1 MKRLVLLISA
11 VGLLNFSYGQNHQI
25 SAGAG
30 LLSTNAAFSILS
42 KIGQN
47 LSGSVFNG
55 TTTTNG
61 KFFGEFRGTYAY
73 SPLKWLAIGTTF
85 SYANASHD
93 HVKNKVIVGHQTVNY
108 YTFGAETSFYYM
120 RKDHVRLYGLLGAG
134 VTMMNQEDRMKST
147 NYTEN
152 RNYNYFNFQISPI
165 GIEAGAE
172 NFGGFFELGFGYR
185 GLLSIGAFVRL

>member
-85 SYANASHD
+85 SYAD
-93 HVKNKVIVGHQTVNY
+93 
-108 YTFGAETSFYYM
+108 
-120 RKDHVRLYGLLGAG
+120 RKSTRLNSSHVR
-134 VTMMNQEDRMKST
+134 
-147 NYTEN
+147 
-152 RNYNYFNFQISPI
+152 ISY
-165 GIEAGAE
+165 AV
-172 NFGGFFELGFGYR
+172 FCLKKKKKKKK
-185 GLLSIGAFVRL
+185 

>member
-85 SYANASHD
+85 SYANASHRSEE
-93 HVKNKVIVGHQTVNY
+93 HTSELQSRPHLVCRLLLEKKNM
-108 YTFGAETSFYYM
+108 E
-120 RKDHVRLYGLLGAG
+120 
-134 VTMMNQEDRMKST
+134 
-147 NYTEN
+147 
-152 RNYNYFNFQISPI
+152 
-165 GIEAGAE
+165 
-172 NFGGFFELGFGYR
+172 
-185 GLLSIGAFVRL
+185 

>member
-85 SYANASHD
+85 SYRSEEHTSELQSRP
-93 HVKNKVIVGHQTVNY
+93 HLVCRLLLEKKKKKKNLTILIK
-108 YTFGAETSFYYM
+108 
-120 RKDHVRLYGLLGAG
+120 
-134 VTMMNQEDRMKST
+134 
-147 NYTEN
+147 
-152 RNYNYFNFQISPI
+152 
-165 GIEAGAE
+165 
-172 NFGGFFELGFGYR
+172 
-185 GLLSIGAFVRL
+185 